1 MLETNALTQS
11 DDENDSIER
20 INAIYEYVRNQRP
33 RIGEYPGLLP
43 LIADFEGWYQALEE
57 AWSKGINLGVIAT
70 RHIVSISDVN
80 EAKRRRDEINGIMGE
95 HIPDTNIPHDAP
107 QTPPGKP
114 KDYGI
119 EPEFSIGTALTYGS
133 IALGGLILYKILQ
146 K

>member
-1 MLETNALTQS
+1 MLETNTLTQS

-20 INAIYEYVRNQRP
+20 INAIYDYVRNQRP
-33 RIGEYPGLLP
+33 RVNEYPNLLP

-119 EPEFSIGTALTYGS
+119 DPEFDMTGALT
-133 IALGGLILYKILQ
+133 IAGIGIGALILYKLL